1 MVYFRFS
8 KKKKRI
14 IRIIKR
20 QGKYFLINEVDQI
33 VKVPTSVF
41 EFNVGDKTCKNN
53 LCGSR
58 KEVKRAIGR
67 CVRRCGCAVR
77 EDERITCRDNEG

>member
-1 MVYFRFS
+1 M
-8 KKKKRI
+8 
-14 IRIIKR
+14 KR

-33 VKVPTSVF
+33 VKVPKSVF
-41 EFNVGDKTCKNN
+41 EFSVGDKTCKNN

-67 CVRRCGCAVR
+67 CVRCCGCAVR